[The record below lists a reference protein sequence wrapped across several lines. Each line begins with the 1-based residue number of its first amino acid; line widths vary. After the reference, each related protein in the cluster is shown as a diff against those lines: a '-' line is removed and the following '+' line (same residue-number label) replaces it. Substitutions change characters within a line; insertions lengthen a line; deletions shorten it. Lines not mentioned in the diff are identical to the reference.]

1 MGGGGGPRKLMRF
14 EQRVQAGTQAGI
26 TGPELPILY
35 AGLVAGTALAAG
47 LSPARGALGGAAG
60 EETEKALVAR
70 LAFLREQDEEPSSTE
85 NHFAGKSWKFSELQ
99 PLARLFGFFL
109 NSYLPLLRNG
119 LTRKE
124 PKFLILVGFQLRTFL
139 DWAWQERV
147 GTFLESQIGSQRLS
161 HPQQGRW

>member
-85 NHFAGKSWKFSELQ
+85 NHFAGKSWNFSGLQ